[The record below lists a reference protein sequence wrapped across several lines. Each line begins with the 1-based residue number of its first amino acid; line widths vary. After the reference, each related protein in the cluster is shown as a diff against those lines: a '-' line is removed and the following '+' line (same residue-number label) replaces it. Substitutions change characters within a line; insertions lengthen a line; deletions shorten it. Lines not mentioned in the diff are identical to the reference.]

1 MKILVALL
9 MTVAWALPAF
19 AQPDETAKHFH
30 VFPHIA
36 DGGGWQSSLVVTNAG
51 QSSNSCTLELHGLTA
66 GRFEAADGITAEGSM
81 ATFDLPESGG
91 HLVWST
97 RNELALGHGYATL
110 DCVDPVTA
118 QVVFASISSTGEP
131 TGIATVFSAQPG
143 FVFQFPILS
152 QDALPGIA
160 IANNNN
166 TETDAVCDLVLEN
179 LQREN
184 LGETTLMPIS
194 SKSKFLGLLNDVISI
209 PETFLGGSARVDCD
223 QQVAVVGLHFEQQP
237 DGATLTFSTLPP
249 TILPTPQ
256 FQNTDGLW
264 DGTWK
269 DAMIVTQ
276 ITSTNPALPP
286 CQGLINCEGTNFALT
301 AELDQSGAMVT
312 GTLKS
317 VVFGA
322 DVELMVAGEVSDD
335 GTLSLSSEDPASF
348 VFSGIPLMA
357 TLSSWESRQ
366 DTLGIMTGTL
376 QFNISLNPTITIASA
391 KGCLGDK
398 ALAETASSDVSMLSS
413 ACSGL
418 RRSDPY

>member
-1 MKILVALL
+1 MKILIALL
-9 MTVAWALPAF
+9 TTVAWAMPAI
-19 AQPDETAKHFH
+19 AQPDDTAKHFH

-51 QSSNSCTLELHGLTA
+51 QSSNSCTLELHGLTVD
-66 GRFEAADGITAEGSM
+66 RFEEADGITSEGSM
-81 ATFDLPESGG
+81 ATFDLPGSGG

-97 RNELALGHGYATL
+97 RNELAVGTGYATL
-110 DCVDPVTA
+110 DCVDPVVA
-118 QVVFASISSTGEP
+118 QVVFAQTSGTGAP

-143 FVFQFPILS
+143 FVFQFPILK
-152 QDALPGIA
+152 QDAILALA
-160 IANNNN
+160 IANN
-166 TETDAVCDLVLEN
+166 TDTDAVCDLTLED

-184 LGETTLMPIS
+184 LGEIELTVP
-194 SKSKFLGLLNDVISI
+194 SKSNHAQVLNTSI
-209 PETFLGGSARVDCD
+209 PIPDTFLGGSATVDCD
-223 QQVAVVGLHFEQQP
+223 QQVAAIGIHSETQP
-237 DGATLTFSTLPP
+237 DGVNITFSTLPP

-256 FQNTDGLW
+256 FQNTGGLW

-269 DAMIVTQ
+269 DAMIVTRVN
-276 ITSTNPALPP
+276 STNPQLPP

-301 AELDQSGAMVT
+301 AELVQSGAMVT

-348 VFSGIPLMA
+348 VLNGIPLMA

-366 DTLGIMTGTL
+366 DTLGIMTGSL
-376 QFNISLNPTITIASA
+376 QFNIMLAPTVTIATTR
-391 KGCLGDK
+391 GCLGEK
-398 ALAETASSDVSMLSS
+398 TLAETAESDVSMLSS

-418 RRSDPY
+418 RRSDP

>member
-9 MTVAWALPAF
+9 LTVAWAMPAI
-19 AQPDETAKHFH
+19 AQPDGTAKHYH

-51 QSSNSCTLELHGLTA
+51 RSSNSCTLELHGLTVD
-66 GRFEAADGITAEGSM
+66 RFEAADGIMADGSM

-110 DCVDPVTA
+110 DCVDPVVA
-118 QVVFASISSTGEP
+118 QVVFAAISGTGEP

-160 IANNNN
+160 ISNN
-166 TETDAVCDLVLEN
+166 TDMDAVCDITLED

-194 SKSKFLGLLNDVISI
+194 SKDKFLGLLNDVIAI
-209 PETFLGGSARVDCD
+209 PETFLGGSARIDCN

-237 DGATLTFSTLPP
+237 DGALTFSTLPP
-249 TILPTPQ
+249 TILPTSQ

-264 DGTWK
+264 DGTWQ
-269 DAMIVTQ
+269 DAMIVTRVE
-276 ITSTNPALPP
+276 STNPALPP
-286 CQGLINCEGTNFALT
+286 CKGLLGCGGQLYYALT

-312 GTLKS
+312 GTVTAIFEES
-317 VVFGA
+317 
-322 DVELMVAGEVSDD
+322 ELQWMVAGEVSDD
-335 GTLSLSSEDPASF
+335 GTLSLSAEEAAMITY
-348 VFSGIPLMA
+348 SGTPVMVGLPS
-357 TLSSWESRQ
+357 LESRQ
-366 DTLGIMTGTL
+366 DVLGIMTGSV
-376 QFNISLNPTITIASA
+376 QFNIMLTPTIPIGSL

-398 ALAETASSDVSMLSS
+398 ALAETAGSDVSMLSS

-418 RRSDPY
+418 RRSNP

>member
-9 MTVAWALPAF
+9 MTVAWALPAS

-51 QSSNSCTLELHGLTA
+51 QSSNSCTLELHGLTT
-66 GRFEAADGITAEGSM
+66 GRFEAADGIMAEGSM
-81 ATFDLPESGG
+81 ATFDLPGSGG
-91 HLVWST
+91 HLVWRT
-97 RNELALGHGYATL
+97 RNELAVGSGYATL

-118 QVVFASISSTGEP
+118 QVVFALTSGTGEP

-143 FVFQFPILS
+143 FVFQFPILKK
-152 QDALPGIA
+152 DAVLAFA
-160 IANNNN
+160 IANN
-166 TETDAVCDLVLEN
+166 TDTDAVCDLTLED

-184 LGETTLMPIS
+184 LGEIELTVPSMS
-194 SKSKFLGLLNDVISI
+194 NHAQVLNTSI
-209 PETFLGGSARVDCD
+209 PIPDDFPGGSATVDCD
-223 QQVAVVGLHFEQQP
+223 QQVAAIGIHAETQP
-237 DGATLTFSTLPP
+237 DGVNSTFSTLPP

-256 FQNTDGLW
+256 FQNADGLW

-276 ITSTNPALPP
+276 ITSTTPALEP
-286 CQGLINCEGTNFALT
+286 CQGLIDCGGTNFALT
-301 AELDQSGAMVT
+301 AELVQSGAMVT
-312 GTLKS
+312 GTVKS
-317 VVFGA
+317 TVYGA

-366 DTLGIMTGTL
+366 DTLGTMTGSL
-376 QFNISLNPTITIASA
+376 QFNINLNPTVTIATA
-391 KGCLGDK
+391 RGCLGDK
-398 ALAETASSDVSMLSS
+398 ALAETAESDVSMLSS

-418 RRSDPY
+418 RRSDSY

>member
-9 MTVAWALPAF
+9 LTIVWAMPAL
-19 AQPDETAKHFH
+19 AQPDETAQHFH

-66 GRFEAADGITAEGSM
+66 DRFEAADGVMAEGSM
-81 ATFDLPESGG
+81 ATFDLPGDGG

-110 DCVDPVTA
+110 DCVDPVTS
-118 QVVFASISSTGEP
+118 QIVFESVDSTGSP

-152 QDALPGIA
+152 QDAIPGIA
-160 IANNNN
+160 IANNTD
-166 TETDAVCDLVLEN
+166 TEANCGLVLKNLQQEN
-179 LQREN
+179 LD
-184 LGETTLMPIS
+184 ETTLMPIS
-194 SKSKFLGLLNDVISI
+194 PKSKFLGLLNDVISI
-209 PETFLGGSARVDCD
+209 PENFLGGSARIDCE
-223 QQVAVVGLHFEQQP
+223 QQVSVVGLHFENQP
-237 DGATLTFSTLPP
+237 DGVNLTFSTLPP

-264 DGTWK
+264 EGNWK
-269 DAMIVTQ
+269 EAMIVTQ
-276 ITSTNPALPP
+276 ITSTNPALSP
-286 CQGLINCEGTNFALT
+286 CQGLVNCGGTNFALT
-301 AELDQSGAMVT
+301 AELDQSGSMVT
-312 GTLKS
+312 GTLTS
-317 VVFGA
+317 VVFGS

-348 VFSGIPLMA
+348 VFGGIPLMA

-366 DTLGIMTGTL
+366 DTLGAMTGSL
-376 QFNISLNPTITIASA
+376 QFDIMVTPTITIATA
-391 KGCLGDK
+391 RGCLGDK
-398 ALAETASSDVSMLSS
+398 TLDEAASMDVSMLSS

-418 RRSDPY
+418 RRSDP

>member
-9 MTVAWALPAF
+9 MTFAWALPAI

-51 QSSNSCTLELHGLTA
+51 QSSNSCTLQLHGLTVD
-66 GRFEAADGITAEGSM
+66 RFEESEGVMAEGSM
-81 ATFDLPESGG
+81 ATFNLPESGG
-91 HLVWST
+91 HLVWRT
-97 RNELALGHGYATL
+97 RNEMALGDGYATL
-110 DCVDPVTA
+110 DCVDPVVA
-118 QVVFASISSTGEP
+118 QVVFASISGSGEP

-160 IANNNN
+160 IANN
-166 TETDAVCDLVLEN
+166 TDTDAVCDLTLED

-194 SKSKFLGLLNDVISI
+194 SKTKFLGLLNNVISI
-209 PETFLGGSARVDCD
+209 PETFLGGSARIDCD
-223 QQVAVVGLHFEQQP
+223 QQVAVVGLHFENQP
-237 DGATLTFSTLPP
+237 DGVTLTFSTLPP
-249 TILPTPQ
+249 TILPTTQ

-264 DGTWK
+264 EGTWK
-269 DAMIVTQ
+269 EAMIITQ
-276 ITSTNPALPP
+276 ITSINPLLVEP
-286 CQGLINCEGTNFALT
+286 CQGLINCGGTNFALT
-301 AELDQSGAMVT
+301 AELEQSGSMVT
-312 GTLKS
+312 GTLTS
-317 VVFGA
+317 VVFGS

-348 VFSGIPLMA
+348 VLRGTPLMA

-366 DTLGIMTGTL
+366 DALGAMTGSL
-376 QFNISLNPTITIASA
+376 QLNISLGPTGVATAR
-391 KGCLGDK
+391 GCLGDK
-398 ALAETASSDVSMLSS
+398 TLDEAASMDVSMLSS

-418 RRSDPY
+418 RRSDP

>member
-9 MTVAWALPAF
+9 LTVVWALPAL
-19 AQPDETAKHFH
+19 AQPDETAQHFH

-51 QSSNSCTLELHGLTA
+51 QSSNSCRLELHGLTA
-66 GRFEAADGITAEGSM
+66 DRFEAADGVMAEGSM
-81 ATFDLPESGG
+81 ATFELQEPGS

-110 DCVDPVTA
+110 DCVDPVVA
-118 QVVFASISSTGEP
+118 QVVFAAISGTGEP

-160 IANNNN
+160 IANN
-166 TETDAVCDLVLEN
+166 TDMDAVCDLTLED

-194 SKSKFLGLLNDVISI
+194 SKDKFLGLLNDVIAI
-209 PETFLGGSARVDCD
+209 PDDFLGGSARIDCN

-237 DGATLTFSTLPP
+237 DGALTFSTLPP
-249 TILPTPQ
+249 TILPTSQ

-264 DGTWK
+264 EGTWK

-276 ITSTNPALPP
+276 ITSTNPALAP
-286 CQGLINCEGTNFALT
+286 CQGLVNCGGTNFALT
-301 AELDQSGAMVT
+301 VELVQSGSMVT
-312 GTLKS
+312 GTVKS
-317 VVFGA
+317 TVYGA
-322 DVELMVAGEVSDD
+322 DVELMVAGEVSED

-348 VFSGIPLMA
+348 VLNGIPLMA
-357 TLSSWESRQ
+357 TLSSWGSRQ
-366 DTLGIMTGTL
+366 DTLGTMTGSM
-376 QFNISLNPTITIASA
+376 QFNINLSPTVTIATA
-391 KGCLGDK
+391 RGCLGDK
-398 ALAETASSDVSMLSS
+398 TLDEAASMDVSMLSS

-418 RRSDPY
+418 RRSDSY